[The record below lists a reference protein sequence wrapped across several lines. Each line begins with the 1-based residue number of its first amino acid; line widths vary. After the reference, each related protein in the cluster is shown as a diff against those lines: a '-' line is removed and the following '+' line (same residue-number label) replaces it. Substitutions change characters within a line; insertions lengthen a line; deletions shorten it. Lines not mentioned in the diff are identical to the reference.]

1 MRPACPAIAHRATAD
16 GRVPRREKGCS
27 ADRPP
32 NGGTTNLIMKR
43 HNHLFEPICSFEN
56 LHAAAISAMRGKK
69 GKRPAATFFAN
80 LEEELIAL
88 REELLGGS
96 YQHGGYHYFQI
107 HEPKQRTV
115 AAAPFRDRV
124 VHHAIVRVVEPLF
137 ERRFIEDSFA
147 CRKGKGTHAA
157 MRRAAQ
163 FARKYPY
170 ALKCDIRKYF
180 SNIDHD
186 ILTRQL
192 ERVIADRRL
201 LDLMK
206 GILESHSEG
215 ERTVW
220 GDDLFSE
227 RRVVGRGLPIGN
239 LTSQFWANVYLNALD
254 HFVKHTLR
262 CKGYVRYMD
271 DFLLFGH
278 HKAELKAQGRVL
290 KRWVCH
296 QLRLEVHPD
305 KYQLLYSSAGV
316 DFCGF
321 VVFADGRVRVRSQ
334 TARRFQRRFRHQLRL
349 ALQREIGFAKVRA
362 SVAAWIGHVKHAQ
375 SIGLRRAV
383 LSAASGKTG

>member
-1 MRPACPAIAHRATAD
+1 
-16 GRVPRREKGCS
+16 
-27 ADRPP
+27 
-32 NGGTTNLIMKR
+32 MKR
-43 HNHLFEPICSFEN
+43 HNHLFEQVCSFEN

-88 REELLGGS
+88 REELLSGT
-96 YQHGGYHYFQI
+96 YQHGDYHYFQI
-107 HEPKQRTV
+107 HEPKERTV

-124 VHHAIVRVVEPLF
+124 VHHAVVRVVEPLF
-137 ERRFIEDSFA
+137 ENRFIEDSFA

-163 FARKYPY
+163 FARRYPY

-180 SNIDHD
+180 ANVDHEILSN
-186 ILTRQL
+186 QL
-192 ERVIADRRL
+192 ARVIGDLRL

-206 GILESHSEG
+206 GILASHSEKT
-215 ERTVW
+215 RIAW
-220 GDDLFSE
+220 GDDLFSA
-227 RRVVGRGLPIGN
+227 RRVVGCGLPIGN

-278 HKAELKAQGRVL
+278 NKAELKAQGRVV
-290 KRWVCH
+290 KRWVRH

-305 KYQLLYSSAGV
+305 KYRLLRSCAGV
-316 DFCGF
+316 DCCGF
-321 VVFADGRVRVRSQ
+321 VVFADGRIRVRTQ
-334 TARRFQRRFRHQLRL
+334 TARRFHKRFRHQLRL
-349 ALQREIGFAKVRA
+349 ARSGQFDFLKVRA
-362 SVAAWIGHVKHAQ
+362 TVAAWIGHVKHAQ

-383 LSAASGKTG
+383 LCAASGRTG

>member
-1 MRPACPAIAHRATAD
+1 L
-16 GRVPRREKGCS
+16 S
-27 ADRPP
+27 
-32 NGGTTNLIMKR
+32 GT
-43 HNHLFEPICSFEN
+43 
-56 LHAAAISAMRGKK
+56 
-69 GKRPAATFFAN
+69 
-80 LEEELIAL
+80 
-88 REELLGGS
+88 
-96 YQHGGYHYFQI
+96 YQHGDYHYFQI
-107 HEPKQRTV
+107 HEPKERTV

-124 VHHAIVRVVEPLF
+124 VHHAGGRVVEPLF

-163 FARKYPY
+163 FARKYPV

-201 LDLMK
+201 LDLMN

-220 GDDLFSE
+220 GDDLFSA

-278 HKAELKAQGRVL
+278 NKAELRAQGRVL

-349 ALQREIGFAKVRA
+349 ALQKEIGFAKVRA